1 MNGAGIEA
9 LLFDV
14 FGTGRWP
21 RALSDEVG
29 RSTLECA

>member
-14 FGTGRWP
+14 FVPSDR
-21 RALSDEVG
+21 LSDEGG

>member
-9 LLFDV
+9 LPFDV
-14 FGTGRWP
+14 FGTGRW
-21 RALSDEVG
+21 LSDGVG

>member
-14 FGTGRWP
+14 FGTDRW
-21 RALSDEVG
+21 LSDEVG
-29 RSTLECA
+29 HSTLECA